1 MKNKTILFLGAG
13 ATHALGMPM
22 TDDQRQIFL
31 RYFFQGYRIQKSAAN
46 ESHAKRLLNREK
58 DEDTKLLCKYV
69 KAFFTEKSFTIMDFY
84 NLIDMQIRLGR
95 TCCIDN
101 GDHIGIPEAMKI
113 RKAML
118 VLLQEL
124 FSMYTEEAMG
134 TEKEKALED
143 FKNFFKDLAQ
153 LCLEEKRAML
163 SDPHLNPCSSD
174 FLISNLSYI
183 SLNWDIL
190 FVWCMFIAHKE
201 LNDRNSDH
209 YVIHGKNVKLK
220 IFNDFATFMA
230 ARKPGYDTEDN
241 LNIKRWYPYNESV
254 ATRINDPEHL
264 HDRIITL
271 IRTYLPHGST
281 NWLECPECG
290 KLSMYLGN
298 AWELHSPSIAME
310 KGKEYRCLH
319 CQSPMTT
326 TNSSMLLQTIY
337 KEKTS
342 YMEEI
347 QQDMR
352 LRIHE
357 AKRIVFIGYSLP
369 DDDIE
374 YRSMFTYNNAQ
385 IKKEAY
391 VVLYD
396 AHATS
401 NDWLRFTD
409 LNSVI
414 SDENKRTAKRFT
426 DVFGEDNVRF
436 NFNGFPN
443 AKDKILE
450 ILQ

>member
-1 MKNKTILFLGAG
+1 
-13 ATHALGMPM
+13 
-22 TDDQRQIFL
+22 
-31 RYFFQGYRIQKSAAN
+31 
-46 ESHAKRLLNREK
+46 
-58 DEDTKLLCKYV
+58 
-69 KAFFTEKSFTIMDFY
+69 MDFY

-174 FLISNLSYI
+174 FLISNLSFI

-310 KGKEYRCLH
+310 KGDETTPMIAAFEKYQADATLENMLALRTVIRIDFYIIISKVASPCGCTGLAHLH
-319 CQSPMTT
+319 ISNGCHSVFREDLCSFLFTVSCRNSIFNDLDFSCFALKVEIHFFWVELDSGVAEGAEDSSPVCVVAVDGCFCQG
-326 TNSSMLLQTIY
+326 
-337 KEKTS
+337 
-342 YMEEI
+342 
-347 QQDMR
+347 R
-352 LRIHE
+352 
-357 AKRIVFIGYSLP
+357 GY
-369 DDDIE
+369 
-374 YRSMFTYNNAQ
+374 YGFT
-385 IKKEAY
+385 
-391 VVLYD
+391 
-396 AHATS
+396 
-401 NDWLRFTD
+401 
-409 LNSVI
+409 
-414 SDENKRTAKRFT
+414 
-426 DVFGEDNVRF
+426 
-436 NFNGFPN
+436 
-443 AKDKILE
+443 
-450 ILQ
+450 